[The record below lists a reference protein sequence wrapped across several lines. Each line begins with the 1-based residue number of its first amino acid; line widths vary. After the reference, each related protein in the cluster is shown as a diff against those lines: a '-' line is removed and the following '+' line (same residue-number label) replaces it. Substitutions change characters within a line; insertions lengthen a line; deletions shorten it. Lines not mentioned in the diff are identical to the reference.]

1 MSEWLNH
8 SLTFDEAVAWA
19 KQRNVVLPDE
29 YYGSLAGIARA
40 QAFSVAGLASID
52 QIEAVKAALDN
63 YLMQGKPFG
72 NFVNDV
78 KDGIIP
84 IDLPKSRLDN
94 IFRTNI
100 QGAYN
105 AGRYAAQQDFK
116 ESRPYLMYD
125 AINDSRTR
133 PSHRAM
139 DNIIKPMDDPFW
151 ETHYPPNGYRC
162 RCHVRSLSIEQA
174 EKKGGTTLN
183 VPANAK
189 PDEGW
194 DYNGGKDRLSGVKQ
208 AVKQKLEQV
217 NPSDV
222 AAYSLLVQMDKK
234 LDDPTE

>member
-1 MSEWLNH
+1 MSEWLNR

-19 KQRNVVLPDE
+19 KEREAVLPDD
-29 YYGSLAGIARA
+29 YYSSRLGIARA

-52 QIEAVKAALDN
+52 QLEAVKTALDN
-63 YLMQGKPFG
+63 YLIQGKPFG

-116 ESRPYLMYD
+116 DSRPYLMYD

-139 DNIIKPMDDPFW
+139 DNIIKPIDDPFW
-151 ETHYPPNGYRC
+151 DTHYPPNGYRC
-162 RCHVRSLSIEQA
+162 RCHVRSLSVEQA
-174 EKKGGTTLN
+174 EKKGGSTLN

-189 PDEGW
+189 PDAGW
-194 DYNGGKDRLSGVKQ
+194 DYNGGKDRISGIKQ
-208 AVKQKLEQV
+208 AVEQKLAQV
-217 NPSDV
+217 KPSDV
-222 AAYSLLVQMDKK
+222 VAHALLVQMIDK
-234 LDDPTE
+234 LDDQTE